1 MPGPVTISTV
11 NYSAERSV
19 VNPTL
24 IAGVI
29 FLPTFVPTN
38 DFCASDGISYLY
50 ALFYKTGTAP
60 PYAVVGTT
68 PSGANTNINTKVDLG
83 VGLASSGSMHV
94 GQEDGKICNQMSG
107 GNAVCTN
114 TALKEFYSRFV
125 SWVHQRD

>member
-1 MPGPVTISTV
+1 
-11 NYSAERSV
+11 
-19 VNPTL
+19 

-68 PSGANTNINTKVDLG
+68 PSGANTNINAKIDLG
-83 VGLASSGSMHV
+83 VGMASSGSAHF
-94 GQEDGKICNQMSG
+94 GQEGAKLFFQMSG
-107 GNAVCTN
+107 GNAN
-114 TALKEFYSRFV
+114 APPAGLNGYHSKFV